1 VNRSD
6 VLIDGRPMRVLALSD
21 HLGHAGGKVHGGT
34 TYFVS
39 VLPALA
45 EAGVELTVCFM
56 SAEHPAAEPM
66 RQRGVEPLFLNRH
79 KLDPRAYGDVN
90 RIVAERDIQMVHLAS
105 FKSHYIGRL
114 IARRHHL
121 RSIIHLHDTKPL
133 PLPIRLLQK
142 TVANYTDLALAVSN
156 PVGDLGVS
164 DYGLQREKVRT
175 LHNGIDVERFAKVA
189 PVARSLVR
197 GELGLAADAKAIGI
211 VGRLAEMKGQPYA
224 IRAMPI
230 VLQQVP
236 GAVLVL
242 VGEGE
247 TRSQCESLVRELAL
261 ERSVKMVGQRSNM
274 PEVLAALDVVAM
286 PSLFGEGLPY
296 AAIEAIAGGRPV
308 VAFPTAGIPEVVV
321 DGESGLL
328 VPRGD
333 VDALASALVRVLG
346 DATLCKR
353 LSEGAR
359 RHAQRFTIEHH
370 VETLIGIYREFLT
383 KPAQR

>member
-1 VNRSD
+1 M
-6 VLIDGRPMRVLALSD
+6 IDGRPMRVLALSD

-39 VLPALA
+39 VFPALR
-45 EAGVELTVCFM
+45 EAGIELTVCFM
-56 SAEHPAAEPM
+56 SAPHPAAALLRDRGIEPI
-66 RQRGVEPLFLNRH
+66 FLDRH
-79 KLDPRAYGDVN
+79 KLDLRAYGDVK
-90 RIVAERDIQMVHLAS
+90 RIVDQGDIQLVHLSS

-114 IARRHHL
+114 VARRRNL
-121 RSIIHLHDTKPL
+121 QSIIHLHDTKPL

-142 TVANYTDLALAVSN
+142 SVANGTGLALAVST

-164 DYGLQREKVRT
+164 DYGLSRAKVRI
-175 LHNGIDVERFAKVA
+175 LHNGIDIERFAKVA
-189 PVARSLVR
+189 PDARQMMRSEF
-197 GELGLAADAKAIGI
+197 GIDAEAKAIGMI
-211 VGRLAEMKGQPYA
+211 GRLAEMKGQSYA
-224 IRAMPI
+224 IRAMKA

-236 GAVLVL
+236 KAVLVL

-247 TRSQCESLVRELAL
+247 TRPQCESLIRELAL
-261 ERSVKMVGQRSNM
+261 EKSVKMVGQRSNI

-286 PSLFGEGLPY
+286 PSMFGEGLPY
-296 AAIEAIAGGRPV
+296 AAIEAIAAGRPV
-308 VAFPTAGIPEVVV
+308 VAFPTAGIPEVVL
-321 DGESGLL
+321 DEESGLL

-346 DATLCKR
+346 DATLRGR

-370 VETLIGIYREFLT
+370 VETLIGIYRELLT